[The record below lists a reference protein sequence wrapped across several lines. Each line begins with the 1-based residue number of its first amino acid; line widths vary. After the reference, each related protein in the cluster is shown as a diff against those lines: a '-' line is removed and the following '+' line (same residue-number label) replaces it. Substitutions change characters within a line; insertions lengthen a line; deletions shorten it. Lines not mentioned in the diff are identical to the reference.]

1 MKNVKRRSIEAT
13 PGEESSSPAPRLSEN
28 ISLFQSL
35 RVLQE
40 GEEDPELAASTGD
53 TYNCNIMF

>member
-1 MKNVKRRSIEAT
+1 MKNVKRRSVEEA
-13 PGEESSSPAPRLSEN
+13 SVAPRLSEN

-40 GEEDPELAASTGD
+40 GEEDETLPGEYLYVAFKKL
-53 TYNCNIMF
+53 YIC

>member
-1 MKNVKRRSIEAT
+1 MKSVRRRSV
-13 PGEESSSPAPRLSEN
+13 EENASVAPRLSEN

-40 GEEDPELAASTGD
+40 GEEDEESTKAG
-53 TYNCNIMF
+53 MFTKNSTEIFIIGI